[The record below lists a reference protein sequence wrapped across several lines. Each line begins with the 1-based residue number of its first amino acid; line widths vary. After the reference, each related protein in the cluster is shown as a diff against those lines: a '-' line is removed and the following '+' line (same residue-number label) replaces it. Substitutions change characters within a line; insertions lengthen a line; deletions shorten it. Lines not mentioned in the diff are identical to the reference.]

1 MTPPSIENSSRR
13 APEVKGGAI
22 LGVWQEYLRNPPA
35 FLEKAA
41 RQCGDVA
48 RFRLVHHN
56 AYLLNHPD
64 WIKEVLVTHQANF
77 TKSRMLERARLLLG
91 DGLLTSEDDFHRRQ
105 RRLVQP
111 AFHRDRL
118 AGYAASMVDCAV
130 RCREQWQSGAE
141 FDVSPV
147 MMRLS
152 MAIVTRALFSAD
164 IDSEADEISGAL
176 GQVFELFEILLMP
189 FSQWLEKLPLP
200 SVRRF
205 QRARDRLNQTVYRM
219 IAERRAGGVDN
230 DKGDLLSMLLL
241 TQDEDDEGA
250 GKSGLTDKQVR
261 DEALTILLAG
271 HETTANA
278 LTWTWYLLSQ
288 NPAAEAKLHAE
299 LDHVLGGRLPG
310 LDDLAR
316 LRYTEGV
323 FAEALRLYPP
333 AWAIG
338 RRARRDFHIGE
349 YKIPAE
355 SIVLMSP
362 WVVQRDAR
370 WFSNPLQFAPERWQT
385 AQGESRPK
393 FSYFPFGGGARTCI
407 GERFAWMEGVLVIAA
422 LASRWRLRM
431 APDQQVETRARI
443 TLRPKYPMRMIVE
456 SRAGFPDAS
465 SNGRDAGADERT

>member
-1 MTPPSIENSSRR
+1 MKTMPSKNSHRR
-13 APEVKGGAI
+13 APGVKGGAI
-22 LGVWQEYLRNPPA
+22 LGVWREYLRNPPA
-35 FLEKAA
+35 FLDKAA
-41 RQCGDVA
+41 RQCGDVV

-56 AYLLNHPD
+56 AFLLNHPD
-64 WIKEVLVTHQANF
+64 SIKEVLVTNQANF

-91 DGLLTSEDDFHRRQ
+91 DGLLTSENDFHLRQ

-118 AGYAASMVDCAV
+118 AGYAASIVDCAV
-130 RCREQWQSGAE
+130 RCREQWQAGAE

-152 MAIVTRALFSAD
+152 MAIVTRALFTTD
-164 IDSEADEISGAL
+164 IDTEADEISGAL
-176 GQVFELFEILLMP
+176 GQVFELFELLLMP
-189 FSQWLEKLPLP
+189 FSRWLEKLPLP

-205 QRARDRLNQTVYRM
+205 ERARDRLNQTVYRM
-219 IAERRAGGVDN
+219 IAERRARSIDN
-230 DKGDLLSMLLL
+230 GDLLSMLLL
-241 TQDEDDEGA
+241 TRDEDEEGDS
-250 GKSGLTDKQVR
+250 GRSGLTDKQVR

-288 NPAAEAKLHAE
+288 NPEAEAKLHAE
-299 LDHVLGGRLPG
+299 IDRVLASRLPG
-310 LDDLAR
+310 LDDLPN

-338 RRARRDFHIGE
+338 RRARRDFHVGE

-370 WFSNPLQFAPERWQT
+370 WFSDPLKFAPERWQT
-385 AQGESRPK
+385 AESESRPK

-422 LASRWRLRM
+422 VASRWCLRM
-431 APDQQVETRARI
+431 VSGQQVDTRARI

-456 SRAGFPDAS
+456 LRAGLPGAS
-465 SNGRDAGADERT
+465 SN